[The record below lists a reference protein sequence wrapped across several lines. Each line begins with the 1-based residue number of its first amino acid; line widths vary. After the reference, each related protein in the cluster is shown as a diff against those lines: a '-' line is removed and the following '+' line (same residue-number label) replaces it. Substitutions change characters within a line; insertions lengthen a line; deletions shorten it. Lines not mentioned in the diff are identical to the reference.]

1 MMKYKKLTVIDS
13 HALIHR
19 AYHAIPPLSIG
30 GLQVN
35 AVYGFASSIIFVL
48 KEIKPDYL
56 IFTFDEKGPT
66 FRHKKYLEYKA
77 NRKESDDEL
86 IAQFPICRSLADA
99 FGFPALAIP
108 GLEADDL
115 IGSLVKKAEDQ
126 NLKTIIVTGDK
137 DSYQLIGDKTS
148 VYNLGRGIKYAKEI
162 TLEEFKKD
170 FPFEPNKL
178 VDYKAFRGDVS
189 DNIPGVPGI
198 GDKTAR
204 DLVAKFGTVEQIY
217 DQIDCNTISST
228 LNIAPGILKKLCEH
242 KESAYTSKELAT
254 IHVDAP
260 VELNLDDARVS
271 HYDRQSAQKFMKEL
285 QFVSLIKRLPDSEAT
300 AQRGLF

>member
-1 MMKYKKLTVIDS
+1 MKKLALIDS

-19 AYHAIPPLSIG
+19 AYHAIPPLSVG

-66 FRHKKYLEYKA
+66 FRHEKFENYKA
-77 NRKESDDEL
+77 GRKKSDDEL

-99 FGFPALAIP
+99 FGLPSLAMP

-115 IGSLVKKAEDQ
+115 IGSLVKKAEAAEIE
-126 NLKTIIVTGDK
+126 TIIVTGDK
-137 DSYQLIGDKTS
+137 DSYQLISDKTH
-148 VYNLGRGIKYAKEI
+148 VYNLGRGIKYAKLI
-162 TLEEFKKD
+162 TLDEFKAD
-170 FPFEPNKL
+170 FTFDPINI
-178 VDYKAFRGDVS
+178 VDYKALRGDAS

-204 DLVAKFGTVEQIY
+204 DLVVKFGSIEQIY
-217 DQIDCNTISST
+217 SAIDCEARTSS
-228 LNIAPGILKKLCEH
+228 LDIAPSTLKKLCEH
-242 KESAYTSKELAT
+242 KESAFTSKDLAT
-254 IHVDAP
+254 IETNAP
-260 VELNLDDARVS
+260 IELNLELARVDN
-271 HYDRQSAQKFMKEL
+271 YDKKSAQKFMEEL
-285 QFVSLIKRLPDSEAT
+285 QFASLIKRLPESEAT
-300 AQRGLF
+300 EQRGLF